1 MISTITAEP
10 SAYAKPL
17 ATYLCMWLQPDRLSR
32 SVAYLHDVLA
42 AKRSPDKVLL
52 SVPVTR
58 KAP

>member
-1 MISTITAEP
+1 
-10 SAYAKPL
+10 
-17 ATYLCMWLQPDRLSR
+17 MWLQPDRLSR

-52 SVPVTR
+52 SVPVPR